1 MEIAKDYGEKWFL
14 GHAVRHLGVALL
26 TLKLF
31 IFPTSPF
38 YEANIFPHSMKQSSE
53 SAQSAFP
60 YNAQPPPTV
69 LLFHQSLS
77 ACADSSQSMSLNDIL
92 YHN

>member
-1 MEIAKDYGEKWFL
+1 MEIAKDDGEKWFL

-38 YEANIFPHSMKQSSE
+38 YEANIFPHSMK
-53 SAQSAFP
+53 
-60 YNAQPPPTV
+60 
-69 LLFHQSLS
+69 
-77 ACADSSQSMSLNDIL
+77 
-92 YHN
+92 